1 MLDGSQTFEDN
12 TKDYFMDIV
21 EESETEE
28 KPEIAEELEESVID
42 IQNLIS
48 ECKIVWMLEEAAS

>member
-1 MLDGSQTFEDN
+1 MSRRLNYTKVIHVFNELLDGSQTFEDN

-28 KPEIAEELEESVID
+28 KPEIAEELEVI
-42 IQNLIS
+42 
-48 ECKIVWMLEEAAS
+48 EEK